1 MQHPS
6 FTADRNQNYNDF
18 YGVLATVNPYCLVLS
33 KYSILSQ
40 TYKILRRVSE
50 KAYWGMKVKLLCI
63 IILRNEKKKE
73 HNDGLLFLLIKNDVF
88 DPRDN
93 FFLRNEKGLGAIT
106 LETRLTGSLFVVS
119 WKKCP
124 LINQSVS
131 SRPFVEDSYG
141 ASFRGRNSS
150 QFRRSSTNVTEKPG
164 NLFDS
169 F

>member
-1 MQHPS
+1 M
-6 FTADRNQNYNDF
+6 RNE
-18 YGVLATVNPYCLVLS
+18 
-33 KYSILSQ
+33 SQ
-40 TYKILRRVSE
+40 TVMHHHSKKR
-50 KAYWGMKVKLLCI
+50 
-63 IILRNEKKKE
+63 KKK
-73 HNDGLLFLLIKNDVF
+73 HNDGLLFLLIKNDLF

-141 ASFRGRNSS
+141 ASFQGRNSS
-150 QFRRSSTNVTEKPG
+150 QFRMSSTNATEKPG